1 MHGFKPHLS
10 QSLFCHFGI
19 AMDAHASV
27 LPCALFCCCW
37 SYCKGIGAP
46 RPRWGLFYVSIFF
59 LPATY
64 FFYFPP
70 PTFQHLPPPP
80 YHYCSTQW
88 LQAVDRIIPT
98 WERHTPPFWW
108 VRGVQ
113 LFPPPPTT
121 TTLQQW
127 QYCQPSATPLSLLF
141 NFLPLGRSTA
151 KKDWWHW
158 WTWTVI

>member
-37 SYCKGIGAP
+37 SILQ
-46 RPRWGLFYVSIFF
+46 RHWGTTTTCRVGVFLCSIFIFASNILF
-59 LPATY
+59 LLSTLPCTS
-64 FFYFPP
+64 
-70 PTFQHLPPPP
+70 HLTITVIP
-80 YHYCSTQW
+80 QW
-88 LQAVDRIIPT
+88 LQVVDRIIPT

-108 VRGVQ
+108 VRDVQ
-113 LFPPPPTT
+113 LFPPPPPP

>member
-10 QSLFCHFGI
+10 QSFFCHFGI

-27 LPCALFCCCW
+27 QPCALFCCC
-37 SYCKGIGAP
+37 CVILQ
-46 RPRWGLFYVSIFF
+46 RHWGTTTTLGLVLCSIFILFASNNFF
-59 LPATY
+59 LLS
-64 FFYFPP
+64 
-70 PTFQHLPPPP
+70 HLPPPTLQLVP
-80 YHYCSTQW
+80 QW
-88 LQAVDRIIPT
+88 LQVVDRIIPT

-113 LFPPPPTT
+113 LFPPPPTM

-127 QYCQPSATPLSLLF
+127 QYCQPSATPLSLRF